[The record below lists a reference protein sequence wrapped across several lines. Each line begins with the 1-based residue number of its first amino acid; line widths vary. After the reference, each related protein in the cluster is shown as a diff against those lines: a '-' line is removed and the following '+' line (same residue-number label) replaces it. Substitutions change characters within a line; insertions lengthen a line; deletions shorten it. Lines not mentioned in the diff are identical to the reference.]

1 MSNLPNVNAQL
12 AGANLQ
18 VIDNAASTQRVNS
31 PIATL
36 VAQASASFYDAYFAV
51 TNGAPTAIVLPATT
65 VWTIAIRNLSGANT
79 ITIIGTP
86 TGGAAWASG
95 YVLVPSGLF
104 LTIASYSTNPGS
116 GGFTAISLG
125 SSGASTF
132 AEVFIAG

>member
-1 MSNLPNVNAQL
+1 MANVNAQL

-36 VAQASASFYDAYFAV
+36 VAQATASFYDAYFAV
-51 TNGAPTAIVLPATT
+51 TNGAPTSIVLPAAT
-65 VWTIAIRNLSGANT
+65 VWTFAVRNLSGANN

-86 TGGAAWASG
+86 AGGAAWASG

-104 LTIASYSTNPGS
+104 LTIASYSTNPGA
-116 GGFTAISLG
+116 GGFTTIALG
-125 SSGASTF
+125 SSGAGTF

>member
-1 MSNLPNVNAQL
+1 MANINAQL

-36 VAQASASFYDAYFAV
+36 VAQATASFYDAYFAV
-51 TNGAPTAIVLPATT
+51 TNGAPTAITLPAATIWT
-65 VWTIAIRNLSGANT
+65 VGIRNLSGANN

-86 TGGAAWASG
+86 ATGVAWASG

-104 LTIASYSTNPGS
+104 LTIASYSTNPGA
-116 GGFTAISLG
+116 GGFTAISIG
-125 SSGASTF
+125 ASGAGTF
-132 AEVFIAG
+132 AEIFLAG